1 MKLESNSLFMK
12 IFFLVALAVITS
24 NLVWFLLLHT
34 LSSEP
39 KAKAIAQIA
48 VSAVNLVRTSLY
60 AAAPER
66 REYLLNEFSR
76 SEGIF
81 LHPADDI
88 SDRQKI
94 LIANHRG
101 NYQDVG
107 DGDALLRL
115 VQREVQKK
123 LGTNT
128 RIAIGINGNENL
140 WISFKFNKNDTDEY
154 WLELPRYMQ
163 NQTLPPLLLWGTLT
177 TLIVIAL
184 SWRLARHISLP
195 LKRLSEIAVAFGKK
209 NTESSADKNFTNCL
223 LRLQEQEQEQEN
235 SSKEIQAL
243 TTSFFNMMNDL
254 NANEKERE
262 IVLAGISHD
271 LRTPLTRLRLEVE
284 MCLCDDEES
293 QQGMI
298 GDIEQIESIIK
309 QFMDYARTNN
319 GEEPHLCNPQEI
331 FDEIIQNE
339 MLHNRELKTDIC
351 GDFTEMNLRKIA
363 LSRAISN
370 LINNAWKYGEPPIE
384 LKVFVDDKTENA
396 EFADLV
402 IEIIDHGNGV
412 KPELLEDLKRPF
424 ARGEAARTNVTG
436 TGLGLAIVERIAKS
450 HNGKF
455 ELQSGQQEQF
465 NKQFGLLARITL
477 PIENKN
483 KQE

>member
-1 MKLESNSLFMK
+1 MKLESNTLFMK

-34 LSSEP
+34 LSAEP

-81 LHPADDI
+81 LHPDNDI
-88 SDRQKI
+88 TDKQKI

-101 NYQDVG
+101 NHQDVG

-115 VQREVQKK
+115 VQREIQKK
-123 LGTNT
+123 LGENT
-128 RIAIGINGNENL
+128 RIAVGINGNENL
-140 WISFKFNKNDTDEY
+140 WISFKFNQNDKDEY

-163 NQTLPPLLLWGTLT
+163 NQNLSYLLLWGILT
-177 TLIVIAL
+177 TLIIIAL
-184 SWRLARHISLP
+184 SWRLASNISLP
-195 LKRLSEIAVAFGKK
+195 LKRLAEITVAFGKK
-209 NTESSADKNFTNCL
+209 NTQSSADKNLNNCL
-223 LRLQEQEQEQEN
+223 SHWQEQDHEQEN

-243 TTSFFNMMNDL
+243 TSAFFNMMNDL

-284 MCLCDDEES
+284 MSLYDNPES

-298 GDIEQIESIIK
+298 CDIELIESIIK

-319 GEEPHLCNPQEI
+319 GEEFQNCNPQEI
-331 FDEIIQNE
+331 FEEIIQNE
-339 MLHNRELKTDIC
+339 VLHNRELKTDI
-351 GDFTEMNLRKIA
+351 GKNFSPMNLRKIA

-370 LINNAWKYGEPPIE
+370 LINNAWKYGKPPIE
-384 LKVFVDDKTENA
+384 LHAFVDDKAN
-396 EFADLV
+396 LI

-436 TGLGLAIVERIAKS
+436 TGLGLAIVERIAKL

-455 ELQSGQQEQF
+455 ELESGQQEQF
-465 NKQFGLLARITL
+465 NGKFGLLARITL
-477 PIENKN
+477 PIENT
-483 KQE
+483 QE